1 MKLGLALSG
10 GGARG
15 VAHLGAIQALLD
27 RGIKPQIISG
37 VSSGAVVGALYAGG
51 MQPREILEL
60 LVKTRIF
67 RYIRPSWSRVGFF
80 NMERLV
86 AIYKLYLP
94 VKTFEELKLSLI
106 ISAVDLKEGKS
117 VYFSQGE
124 LINPILASTC
134 VPVIF
139 APLEYNDGILVDGGI
154 LNNLPVE
161 PLIAH
166 CDFIIGVHVNP
177 PHKDFK
183 VKSFKNMLERTFH
196 LAVQNNVR
204 ERIKYCD
211 LFIEPPQLKNYGLFE
226 ISKAEEIYK
235 VGFEHASKVLADA
248 EPLLQKYQV
257 V

>member
-1 MKLGLALSG
+1 MKLGLVLSG

-15 VAHLGAIQALLD
+15 VAHLGAIQAMLE
-27 RGIKPQIISG
+27 RGMVPKIISG
-37 VSSGAVVGALYAGG
+37 VSSGAIVGALYASGK
-51 MQPREILEL
+51 QPKEILEI

-80 NMERLV
+80 NMERLKT
-86 AIYKLYLP
+86 IYNLYLP
-94 VKTFEELKLSLI
+94 VKSFEELQLPLI
-106 ISAVDLKEGKS
+106 VSAVDLKEGKS

-124 LINPILASTC
+124 LINPILASTSI
-134 VPVIF
+134 PVIF
-139 APLEYNDGILVDGGI
+139 APLDFNEGTLVDGGI

-166 CDFIIGVHVNP
+166 CDFIIGIHVNP
-177 PHKDFK
+177 PHRDFS
-183 VKSFKNMLERTFH
+183 VRSFKSMLERTFH

-226 ISKAEEIYK
+226 ISKAEEIFK
-235 VGFEHASKVLADA
+235 VGYDYTSKMLSEA
-248 EPLLQKYQV
+248 EPLLAKHKV
-257 V
+257 I